1 MKKYLLIF
9 ILFLGFLNGCTSS
22 NMLSKGGPDFR
33 QIVSSAKDKVF
44 PAVVFVK
51 CLREDYSKGKKQSQ
65 AVTGSGVIISPDGK
79 VVTNWHVIDKAFE
92 VRCQLNDGTEAYAD
106 IIGSDKDCDIA
117 LLQLKDIDKELP
129 CAAIGDSTVLHEG
142 DFVMAM
148 GAPFG
153 LSRSVSI
160 GIISCTDRYLE
171 ENGLYSLWLQT
182 DAAICPGNSG
192 GPLVNTAGEVIGINT
207 LGSNSGGGD
216 LGFAVPS
223 ETVKLLVER
232 LGTYGKANW
241 SWTGLQLQALRDF
254 NKNIYFD
261 GEEGVIVAETD
272 LLSPARKAG
281 IKARDRILSINGDP
295 VNVLRPNDLPM
306 LRKHIGLLPKEQPA
320 TFQVKRGDEVMDID
334 ITPIEKGKVEGDE
347 LDCPRWDMT
356 LKIINRFDNPDL
368 YFHRKEGVFVNSLK
382 SPGNAA
388 NAGLVRNDIIL
399 KVGTEKVTTLQDI
412 SKIHQESLDNVDEK
426 PRLVLS
432 VLRNGLL
439 RQVVLDISRDY
450 ERE

>member
-1 MKKYLLIF
+1 MKKYLLV
-9 ILFLGFLNGCTSS
+9 LFLCLCFLNGCTSS
-22 NMLSKGGPDFR
+22 NFSDSGGPDFR
-33 QIVSSAKDKVF
+33 QIVSTAKDKVF

-65 AVTGSGVIISPDGK
+65 AVTGSGVIISPDGR
-79 VVTNWHVIDKAFE
+79 VVTNWHVVDKAFE
-92 VRCQLNDGTEAYAD
+92 VRCQLNDGTEAYAE

-129 CAAIGDSTVLHEG
+129 YAAIGDSTILREG

-171 ENGLYSLWLQT
+171 EGLYSLWLQT

-192 GPLVNTAGEVIGINT
+192 GPLVNTAGEVVGINT

-223 ETVKLLVER
+223 DTVKLLVDR

-272 LLSPARKAG
+272 QLSPARKAG
-281 IKARDRILSINGDP
+281 IKARDRILSINGEKAD
-295 VNVLRPNDLPM
+295 VLRPNDLPK
-306 LRKHIGLLPKEQPA
+306 LRKQIGLLAKDEPA
-320 TFQVKRGDEVMDID
+320 TFTVKRGDDVLDIE
-334 ITPIEKGKVEGDE
+334 IVPVEKGKVEGDE

-388 NAGLVRNDIIL
+388 NAGLVKNDIIL